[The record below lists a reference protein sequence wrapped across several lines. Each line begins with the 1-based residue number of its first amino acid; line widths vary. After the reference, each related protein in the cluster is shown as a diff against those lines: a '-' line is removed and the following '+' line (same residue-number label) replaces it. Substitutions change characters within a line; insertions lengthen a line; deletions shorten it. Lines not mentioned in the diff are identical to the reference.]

1 MTCKWDEMF
10 NKKLGHPN
18 CLFFLKN
25 ELNIASSKHSIN
37 FSFLVDFLAL
47 KHTLTVEKDS
57 SQSCG
62 MAHLAFVPSH
72 LRRENYTSSDS
83 ESWWAFIFNSIQF
96 NLFSQVNVIQAFTL
110 PALGKDYLR
119 LKVWPHITKIY
130 NWTFKVRNKEQRK
143 IRFMINSKTRLSN
156 ESSEW
161 RRPCSCKEKL
171 L

>member
-1 MTCKWDEMF
+1 MSIF
-10 NKKLGHPN
+10 V
-18 CLFFLKN
+18 KN
-25 ELNIASSKHSIN
+25 ELNIASSKHSIY
-37 FSFLVDFLAL
+37 FSFLVDSFAL

-130 NWTFKVRNKEQRK
+130 NWTFKVRNKERWDSWSILK
-143 IRFMINSKTRLSN
+143 HDCLMNLVNEEGLVVGKRNSFSLVRGWK
-156 ESSEW
+156 
-161 RRPCSCKEKL
+161 RRAHEL
-171 L
+171 T